1 MASTSAPPG
10 SGPTYSRPLHDWSTN
25 SAAEAASPV
34 YVAARR
40 LCALNDLTL
49 SSLTAGFH
57 TGLPD
62 TVSWGVMT
70 SNGVFYMLIGPNQAQ
85 LADSKVKIL
94 GTVLVNT

>member
-1 MASTSAPPG
+1 M
-10 SGPTYSRPLHDWSTN
+10 HDWSTN